1 VYVNLADA
9 ACYSQSTV
17 SLCHVLHF
25 LLTDRMDHAISFL
38 PTVRMDKYQVALD
51 GSTRRC
57 SEFDYPLIVES
68 SMNFNEVQ
76 RAMCNK
82 YHWVMSD
89 TVVVRYLDR
98 DTNCYVDV
106 KNR

>member
-1 VYVNLADA
+1 MKKIILEKYKILIQIVISV
-9 ACYSQSTV
+9 V
-17 SLCHVLHF
+17 SLDI
-25 LLTDRMDHAISFL
+25 TDRMDPAISFPL
-38 PTVRMDKYQVALD
+38 CVRMDTYQVALD

-57 SEFDYPLIVES
+57 SKFDYPLIVEL

-82 YHWVMSD
+82 DHGVMND

-106 KNR
+106 